1 MIWSTVHNRQHLSD
15 FVLLS
20 LFFIFLQAPPPGL
33 NPKPAFSIHTE
44 RWMGESIALA
54 LEITQTFLF
63 LFFLGGA
70 LGLNLLVNEGGAC
83 ISSALELSAIT
94 FVNHTSIRFC

>member
-1 MIWSTVHNRQHLSD
+1 MKGESIAGRFLSIPSGSHVIWSTVHNRQHLSD

-44 RWMGESIALA
+44 RWMGKSIALA
-54 LEITQTFLF
+54 LEITQTVLF
-63 LFFLGGA
+63 FVFLGG
-70 LGLNLLVNEGGAC
+70 GLWV
-83 ISSALELSAIT
+83 
-94 FVNHTSIRFC
+94 